1 MFSNGGQDIKR
12 NDIVCAGGVNVD
24 QPVANIGIG
33 KDSSGDKQAEQVI
46 YQEGV
51 GVDQAATSSGGNIL
65 IEAILQQLG
74 LVFSGH
80 ANHIQVS
87 GAG

>member
-1 MFSNGGQDIKR
+1 MFSNGGQDIER

-24 QPVANIGIG
+24 QPVADIGIG
-33 KDSSGDKQAEQVI
+33 KDTSGDKQAEQVI

-51 GVDQAATSSGGNIL
+51 GVDQAATSSGADIL

-74 LVFSGH
+74 LALARH
-80 ANHIQVS
+80 ADDIQVC